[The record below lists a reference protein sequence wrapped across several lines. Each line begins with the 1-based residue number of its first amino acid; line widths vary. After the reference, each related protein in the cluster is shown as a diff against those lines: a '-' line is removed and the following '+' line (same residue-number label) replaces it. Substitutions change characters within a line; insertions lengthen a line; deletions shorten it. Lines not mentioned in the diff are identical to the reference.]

1 MMLALLRHL
10 ADSTLFALIIGLL
23 YFCMRRRGPAARHTL
38 LLIAVAKFAVPTVAF
53 SWLGQVLGGLLPTSR
68 LAASVPVE
76 ISDWV
81 ITTATSVPA
90 KTASVNWLDLLM
102 IVWGVGSAVA
112 FGLWARTAWSFH
124 AIEKRR
130 NDSHAAWFGSLKEK
144 IGLKSDV
151 QLAMSEAVR
160 EPALAGFT
168 RPVVLI
174 PSALA
179 DQLSPAELQSVVLH
193 ELAHAK
199 RRDNWTSVFAHTVS
213 CVFWFY
219 PLLWWI
225 EKRLRAERELACDEM
240 VVRCGAAPDDYFA
253 GILKVCRFHLVRELA
268 GVAGISGSNL
278 KGRKEVIMSISP
290 NIPFRRLP
298 KTLIAGLIAAVVGVP
313 LMIGLM
319 SASNTRADAD
329 PANAVKGTMFD
340 MAEQA
345 GAPAQIIEATFGVK
359 SLLLRAKL
367 KNVGSRSITQYRIG
381 WIVVYRDGK
390 TAIASGQTMNVPAP
404 IAPGAVEEVPN
415 QGVSGKF
422 LNNDPQ
428 KIMFFVAEA
437 KFSTGEAW
445 KADTPSIALEA
456 SSQART
462 GASAK
467 GPKPEK
473 PIMCTDASVKYPEG
487 TVIQTGSGPE
497 QMCARTL
504 DPDESH
510 RTGKPVYGPE
520 WIFTNQ
526 AIRQRSANVLYIPAP
541 PPVYCSPGPAAQ
553 YGRCTCQA
561 EGEFSNG
568 ALVNS
573 ATGPYEL
580 RCNNGNWAQTKQPNV
595 NRP

>member
-10 ADSTLFALIIGLL
+10 ADSTLFAMIIGLL

-90 KTASVNWLDLLM
+90 KTASVNWLDLL
-102 IVWGVGSAVA
+102 IIAWGVGSAVA

-130 NDSHAAWFGSLKEK
+130 DDSDAAWFVGLKEK

-390 TAIASGQTMNVPAP
+390 TAIASGQTMNVPAQ
-404 IAPGAVEEVPN
+404 IAPGAVEDVPN

-428 KIMFFVAEA
+428 KIMFFLDDARFSNGESWTADTHAIATEATRIEGVPGGTKQSTPRSVAE
-437 KFSTGEAW
+437 
-445 KADTPSIALEA
+445 
-456 SSQART
+456 
-462 GASAK
+462 
-467 GPKPEK
+467 GPFTCVFE
-473 PIMCTDASVKYPEG
+473 SVDYPEG
-487 TVIQTGSGPE
+487 TVIQEGSGPE
-497 QMCARTL
+497 QMCVRQAGSSGLMMWVRTSQAAR
-504 DPDESH
+504 E
-510 RTGKPVYGPE
+510 
-520 WIFTNQ
+520 
-526 AIRQRSANVLYIPAP
+526 RSTKVVHVPTP
-541 PPVYCSPGPAAQ
+541 PPVFCTPKASTEAGLCACENTGP
-553 YGRCTCQA
+553 
-561 EGEFSNG
+561 FSSG
-568 ALVNS
+568 ARVNS
-573 ATGPYEL
+573 AKSAYQL
-580 RCNNGNWAQTKQPNV
+580 RCDNGDWVQTFTPNV
-595 NRP
+595 KRP